1 MLKNV
6 FSPIKIGSLELKNRL
21 VVSPMVTNYCN
32 KDGTASERW
41 IAYLEARAKGG
52 WGLII
57 TEDYAVDPLGR
68 GYSNIPGLWDD
79 SQIESHVE
87 VTRTVHRYGAKIM
100 AQIYHAGRETV
111 HSITGSQPLAPSPLP
126 CPALQ
131 EMPRELTIPEIHDI
145 VEKFGDC
152 ALRAKKAGFDGVEVH
167 GAHGYLICGF
177 MSPYTNKRTDMYGGC
192 LMNRLRFPLEVIK
205 NVMEKVGDNFTVGFR
220 ISGDEFVPG
229 GHTIEDTKAIA
240 AILEEHRID
249 VIHVSVGNYAT
260 PHMTIAPA
268 AQRHGLITDLAA
280 EVKKVVKIPVITV
293 CRINDALIADTIIAS
308 GKADLVS
315 MARGSLSDPE
325 LPNKSVS
332 GRFDEITYC
341 VGCNQGC
348 LTLLLEDQPI
358 KCLVNPEAGREK
370 EFSVKPTR
378 AKKKVLIAGGGPAG
392 MEAAIGAAKA
402 GHEVQ
407 LYEKKDRLGGQYYLA
422 AIPPAKGEITAFISC
437 LENRLNNLNV
447 SVYLSTELTPT
458 IIASQKP
465 DVVIIA
471 TGSKPI
477 KPDIP
482 GIEKPNVV
490 NAYEVLEGKVDVG
503 PRVVLIGGGMVGA
516 ETASHL
522 ANHGKEVSIVEQLPE
537 IALDEQFVVRDF
549 LLKDLEE
556 KNVKTY
562 VNSTVRQIHDDK
574 VIIVKDGREEVRHV
588 DSVVWAVGAQPE
600 DGLTLRLK
608 ETSFKIITVG
618 DALEVRNAL
627 EAVEEGYKAGFLV

>member
-1 MLKNV
+1 
-6 FSPIKIGSLELKNRL
+6 
-21 VVSPMVTNYCN
+21 
-32 KDGTASERW
+32 
-41 IAYLEARAKGG
+41 
-52 WGLII
+52 
-57 TEDYAVDPLGR
+57 
-68 GYSNIPGLWDD
+68 
-79 SQIESHVE
+79 
-87 VTRTVHRYGAKIM
+87 
-100 AQIYHAGRETV
+100 
-111 HSITGSQPLAPSPLP
+111 
-126 CPALQ
+126 
-131 EMPRELTIPEIHDI
+131 
-145 VEKFGDC
+145 
-152 ALRAKKAGFDGVEVH
+152 
-167 GAHGYLICGF
+167 
-177 MSPYTNKRTDMYGGC
+177 
-192 LMNRLRFPLEVIK
+192 
-205 NVMEKVGDNFTVGFR
+205 
-220 ISGDEFVPG
+220 
-229 GHTIEDTKAIA
+229 
-240 AILEEHRID
+240 
-249 VIHVSVGNYAT
+249 
-260 PHMTIAPA
+260 
-268 AQRHGLITDLAA
+268 
-280 EVKKVVKIPVITV
+280 
-293 CRINDALIADTIIAS
+293 
-308 GKADLVS
+308 
-315 MARGSLSDPE
+315 
-325 LPNKSVS
+325 
-332 GRFDEITYC
+332 
-341 VGCNQGC
+341 
-348 LTLLLEDQPI
+348 
-358 KCLVNPEAGREK
+358 
-370 EFSVKPTR
+370 
-378 AKKKVLIAGGGPAG
+378 

-490 NAYEVLEGKVDVG
+490 SAYEVLEGKVDVG

-588 DSVVWAVGAQPE
+588 DSVVWAVGAQSE

-608 ETSFKIITVG
+608 ETSFKIVTVG